1 MDKDVSPVQL
11 PPRKP
16 PVALREKYKE
26 ELERLTKLKVI
37 EPISE
42 PTDWVSSTV
51 LVVKES
57 GKLRCCIDPK
67 PLNTALKRSHY
78 PLGNIEDVLPDLSNA
93 KVFSVAD
100 VKNGFWHVVLEE
112 ESSKLTTFATPWGR
126 YKWNCMPFGISVAP
140 EEFQKRLNDALIG
153 LQGIQTVADDVLIY
167 GTGDTYEEALKDHDD
182 KLERFLKVCQ
192 NKGIKLNREKL
203 KLRLEEVRYVGHVI
217 SATGLKP
224 DPRKID
230 AVVNMPAPEDK
241 QGVRRLMGTINYLQ
255 KFAPCLAEVTGPI
268 RQLVKKENEFNW
280 DESIHG
286 KCFDQIKKLMTQAPV
301 LRFFDPKIH
310 TVLQCDASQFG
321 LGACILQQGQPVG
334 YASRA
339 MTATES
345 EYAQIEKEL
354 LAIVFAVERFDTYVY
369 GRKITIETDH
379 KPLESI
385 FKKSLQSSPRRLQKM
400 LLCLQKY
407 DINIVYKRGIELY
420 LADTLSRAFLQDTD
434 DKRSIQQGIES
445 ICMLEYL
452 SVSEVTRNQI
462 KEAMNL
468 IQQCYLYWKL

>member
-1 MDKDVSPVQL
+1 MNQL
-11 PPRKP
+11 
-16 PVALREKYKE
+16 
-26 ELERLTKLKVI
+26 I
-37 EPISE
+37 GCHQHF
-42 PTDWVSSTV
+42 

-67 PLNTALKRSHY
+67 PLNTALKRRHY

-112 ESSKLTTFATPWGR
+112 VSSKLTTFATPWGR
-126 YKWNCMPFGISVAP
+126 YKWNRMPFGISVAP
-140 EEFQKRLNDALIG
+140 EEFQRRLNNALIG
-153 LQGIQTVADDVLIY
+153 LQGIQTVADDVLMY
-167 GTGDTYEEALKDHDD
+167 GTGDTYEEALRDYDD
-182 KLERFLKVCQ
+182 KLEKFLKVCQ

-203 KLRLEEVRYVGHVI
+203 KLRLKEVRYMYVGHVI
-217 SATGLKP
+217 SGAGLKP

-241 QGVRRLMGTINYLQ
+241 QGVRPLMGTINYLQ
-255 KFAPCLAEVTGPI
+255 KFAPWLAEVTGPI
-268 RQLVKKENEFNW
+268 RQLMKKENEFNW

-321 LGACILQQGQPVG
+321 LGACILQQGQPVP

-339 MTATES
+339 MTAIES

-379 KPLESI
+379 
-385 FKKSLQSSPRRLQKM
+385 
-400 LLCLQKY
+400 
-407 DINIVYKRGIELY
+407 
-420 LADTLSRAFLQDTD
+420 
-434 DKRSIQQGIES
+434 
-445 ICMLEYL
+445 
-452 SVSEVTRNQI
+452 
-462 KEAMNL
+462 NL
-468 IQQCYLYWKL
+468 